1 MAAVPLLAHPEP
13 PCAGWTGR
21 SGRVQQHLAEALAHR
36 GDLDVYICGLKEMVN
51 DVRARLKDAGY
62 DRKQVFYERYD

>member
-1 MAAVPLLAHPEP
+1 
-13 PCAGWTGR
+13 
-21 SGRVQQHLAEALAHR
+21 
-36 GDLDVYICGLKEMVN
+36 MVN